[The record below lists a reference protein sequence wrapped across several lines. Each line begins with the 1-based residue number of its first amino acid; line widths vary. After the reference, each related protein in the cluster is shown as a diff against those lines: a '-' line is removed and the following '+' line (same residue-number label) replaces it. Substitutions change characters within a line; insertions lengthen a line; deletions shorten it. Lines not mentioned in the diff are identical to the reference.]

1 MPTAE
6 PNHTPGFCRDCLCDV
21 AKGGRC
27 PSCHSPRVIRH
38 ARLHDLSI
46 AHLDCDAFYA
56 AVEKRDNPE
65 LKDKPLIIGGGR
77 RGVVSTACYIARIH
91 GVGSAM
97 PMFKALKLCPHA
109 VVIRPNMEKYT
120 VAGREVR
127 RLMRELT
134 PLVEPLSIDE
144 AFMDLTGTERLH
156 RQSPARSLAR
166 LVKRIEA
173 EVGVSASIGLSDN
186 KFLAKLSS
194 DLDKPRGFSVL
205 GSDEAAEFLAPRS
218 VGFIWGVGKALKGK
232 LERNGIRTIGQLQR
246 SEKSDLMARYG
257 SIGARLYHLARGEDA
272 RTVSPHGGAK
282 SISAET
288 TFSDDITE
296 FSDLERK
303 LWRLSERVSRRSKDA
318 GLAGETVVLKLK
330 TADFKTRTRNHK
342 LDRPTQLADRIFRTA
357 RPMLEREADGTPYR
371 LIGVGISQLCSD
383 HLADQATLLDQDAGR
398 RASAEHAMDKLREK
412 FGAHAIEMGLG
423 FEPRR
428 PKNE

>member
-1 MPTAE
+1 MPSAE
-6 PNHTPGFCRDCLCDV
+6 PDHIPGFCRDCLCEV
-21 AKGGRC
+21 TEAARC

-38 ARLHDLSI
+38 GRLHDLSI

-65 LKDKPLIIGGGR
+65 LKDQPVIIGGGR

-97 PMFKALKLCPHA
+97 PMFKALKKCPHA
-109 VVIRPNMEKYT
+109 VVIRPNMDKYAT
-120 VAGREVR
+120 AGREVR
-127 RLMRELT
+127 QLMRELT

-166 LVKRIEA
+166 LIKRIEA
-173 EVGVSASIGLSDN
+173 EVGVTASIGLSDN
-186 KFLAKLSS
+186 KFLAKLCS

-205 GSDEAAEFLAPRS
+205 ASDEAYDFLAPRS

-232 LERNGIRTIGQLQR
+232 LERDGIQTIGQLQKA
-246 SEKSDLMARYG
+246 EKADLMARYG
-257 SIGARLYHLARGEDA
+257 SIGARLYHLSRGEDA
-272 RTVSPHGGAK
+272 RTVSPHGAAK

-288 TFSDDITE
+288 TFSEDIRDLTQ
-296 FSDLERK
+296 LERK
-303 LWRLSERVSRRSKDA
+303 LWRLTEKVSRRSKAA

-330 TADFKTRTRNHK
+330 TADFKIRTRNHK
-342 LDRPTQLADRIFRTA
+342 LDQPTQLADRIFRTA
-357 RPMLEREADGTPYR
+357 KPLLEREADGTPYR

-383 HLADQATLLDQDAGR
+383 HLADQGSLLDMDAGR
-398 RASAEHAMDKLREK
+398 RADAEHAMDKLREK
-412 FGAHAIEMGLG
+412 FGVTAIEKGLG
-423 FEPRR
+423 FEPRQ
-428 PKNE
+428 PQDD